1 MYLGVVVG
9 DKMDKESIE
18 FWNGALKCAIKI
30 ERKARDCETLE
41 QVRKEISY
49 LRQKIE
55 DVHVNNFDRVLSVIE
70 SKRVID

>member
-1 MYLGVVVG
+1 
-9 DKMDKESIE
+9 MDREDIE
-18 FWNGALKCAIKI
+18 FWNGALKCAITM

-55 DVHVNNFDRVLSVIE
+55 DVHVNNFDRALSVIE